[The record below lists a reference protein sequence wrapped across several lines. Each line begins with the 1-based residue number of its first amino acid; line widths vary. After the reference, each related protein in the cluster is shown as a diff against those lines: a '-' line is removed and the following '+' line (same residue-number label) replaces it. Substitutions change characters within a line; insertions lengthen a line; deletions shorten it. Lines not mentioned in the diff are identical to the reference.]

1 MSDGGGD
8 KVLIA
13 ERQSSLPAGS
23 FASRGSLAPV
33 AKILSRVLGWFAG
46 RRGAARSLSERIVE
60 TSLDLILVVDRQGN
74 FKQVSPSSFTVLGY
88 RPNEMLG
95 RNAVPFLYPDD
106 LDHTRQEMRM
116 ARRTGVMRN
125 FECRYV
131 HKQGYV
137 VPLAW
142 TGVWAET
149 EQRHFFIGRDMTE
162 RHRVEAEIRRLNE
175 ALEDRVRQRTAELTA
190 ANEELAAIH
199 ATEERFRMMVETV
212 RDYAI
217 YTLDPKGNITSWNTG
232 AMRLTGYSAD
242 DVIGRNFSVFYTEE
256 DRRQEHPDQ
265 ELNIAAIA
273 GRYQEEGWR
282 VRKNGSRFWA
292 SVTLTAVHSEGGVL
306 LGFSKITHDMT
317 QKRMTDAA
325 IRQLNRQ
332 LEQRVAELAAANGEL
347 EAFSYSISH
356 DLRAPLRAI
365 DGFSR
370 ILMEDHLGQL
380 SEDGRHVVEVVRRNT
395 QQMGRLID
403 DLLAFSRLG
412 RQALKTEPVA
422 LADLAHDVM
431 ADLQGETAGRQL
443 EVAIGEL
450 GLADADPALLKQV
463 FVNLLS
469 NALKFTR
476 KRERATIAVDI
487 ARDPPAPVAAEAGGA
502 TVYFVRDNGAG
513 FDMRYADK
521 LFSVFHR
528 LHRAEDYE
536 GTGVG
541 LAIVQRVIQRHGGHI
556 WADGKPDEGAT
567 FYFTLRGG

>member
-1 MSDGGGD
+1 MA
-8 KVLIA
+8 KLLARV
-13 ERQSSLPAGS
+13 QSWVGALN
-23 FASRGSLAPV
+23 V
-33 AKILSRVLGWFAG
+33 
-46 RRGAARSLSERIVE
+46 RRRTALSLSARIVE

-74 FKQVSPSSFTVLGY
+74 FKQVSPSSLAILGY
-88 RPNEMLG
+88 RPEEMLG
-95 RNAVPFLYPDD
+95 RNAVSFLFPDD

-116 ARRTGVMRN
+116 ARRSGVMRN
-125 FECRYV
+125 FECRYL
-131 HKQGYV
+131 HKQGHV

-142 TGVWAET
+142 TGVWAEA

-162 RHRVEAEIRRLNE
+162 HRRVEAEIRRLNE
-175 ALEDRVRQRTAELTA
+175 ELEDRVRQRTAELTA
-190 ANEELAAIH
+190 VNEELATIH

-217 YTLDPKGNITSWNTG
+217 YTLDPRGHITSWNTG
-232 AMRLTGYSAD
+232 AARLTGYSAAD
-242 DVIGRNFSVFYTEE
+242 IIGRNFSAFYTEE
-256 DRRQEHPDQ
+256 DRQQEHPEQ

-292 SVTLTAVHSEGGVL
+292 GVTITAVHSEGGVL
-306 LGFSKITHDMT
+306 LGYTKITHDMT

-332 LEQRVAELAAANGEL
+332 LEQRVAELAAANSEL

-370 ILMEDHLGQL
+370 ILLEDHLGQL

-412 RQALKTEPVA
+412 RQALKTEPVP
-422 LADLAHDVM
+422 LADLAREVM
-431 ADLQGETAGRQL
+431 ADLQGEAAGRQ
-443 EVAIGEL
+443 VDVTIGEL

-476 KRERATIAVDI
+476 KCKRATIVVDI
-487 ARDPPAPVAAEAGGA
+487 TRDHSGPAAAEAGGA
-502 TVYFVRDNGAG
+502 AVYFVRDNGAG

-521 LFSVFHR
+521 LFSVFNR

-541 LAIVQRVIQRHGGHI
+541 LAIVQRVIQRHSGRI
-556 WADGKPDEGAT
+556 WADGKPNEGAT

>member
-1 MSDGGGD
+1 MTDGGD
-8 KVLIA
+8 KIVIA
-13 ERQSSLPAGS
+13 GRQPPLPAG
-23 FASRGSLAPV
+23 ALVPV
-33 AKILSRVLGWFAG
+33 TNILSRALAWIGG
-46 RRGAARSLSERIVE
+46 YRRNSQSLSERIVE

-74 FKQVSPSSFTVLGY
+74 FKQVSPSSLTVMGY
-88 RPNEMLG
+88 RPQEMLG
-95 RNAVPFLYPDD
+95 RSAAEFLYPDD
-106 LDHTRQEMRM
+106 LEHTRQEMRM

-131 HKQGYV
+131 HKQGHV

-142 TGVWAET
+142 TGVWADK

-162 RHRVEAEIRRLNE
+162 LRRGEAEIRRLNE
-175 ALEDRVRQRTAELTA
+175 ELEDRVRQRTAELTA

-199 ATEERFRMMVETV
+199 ATEERFRMMVDTV

-217 YTLDPKGNITSWNTG
+217 YTLDPHGHVTSWNVG
-232 AMRLTGYSAD
+232 AARLTGYAAID
-242 DVIGRNFSVFYTEE
+242 ILGQDFAAFYTDDE
-256 DRRQEHPDQ
+256 RRQAYPQQ
-265 ELNIAAIA
+265 ELDIAAIA
-273 GRYQEEGWR
+273 GRCQQEGWR
-282 VRKNGSRFWA
+282 VRRNGSRFWA
-292 SVTLTAVHSEGGVL
+292 SVTLTSVHSEGGVL
-306 LGFSKITHDMT
+306 LGFTSITHDMT

-332 LEQRVAELAAANGEL
+332 LEQRVAELATANGEL

-370 ILMEDHLGQL
+370 ILLEDHMEKL
-380 SEDGRHVVEVVRRNT
+380 SEDGRYVVEVVRRNT

-412 RQALKTEPVA
+412 RQSLKTEPVE
-422 LADLAHDVM
+422 LADLAREVLAELRGEISGRAVDVKIG
-431 ADLQGETAGRQL
+431 DLG
-443 EVAIGEL
+443 V
-450 GLADADPALLKQV
+450 ADADPALLKQV

-476 KRERATIAVDI
+476 KRDHATILFELA
-487 ARDPPAPVAAEAGGA
+487 APPPGPVAAEAGGA
-502 TVYFVRDNGAG
+502 AVYFVRDNGAG

-541 LAIVQRVIQRHGGHI
+541 LAIVQRVIQRHGGRI
-556 WADGKPDEGAT
+556 WADAKPEEGAT
-567 FYFTLRGG
+567 FYFTLRGE